1 MADLR
6 RVTMRTILIACV
18 ALLLITPAASSND
31 LDEIRA
37 SFEDPVGLVVP
48 GVSATGQTGAT
59 APVTFTKDIAPI
71 LQRSCQNCHQPNS
84 VAPMSLVTYEEVR
97 PWARAIK
104 VRTSL
109 GPVADV
115 MPPWYI
121 EKDVG
126 VQHYLFDPSLSDE
139 ELDKITR
146 WVDNGAPRG
155 NPVDLPPSRPLG
167 GSSLWAAGEPDLITV
182 TEEFF
187 VPGDAA
193 DWWGDI
199 EMTPIGNTEDR
210 YVASVEVHEV
220 NDVLNA
226 DGNPADRATVGG
238 RFVVHHMIWITQV
251 LDDDGEIVDSTFWP
265 VHEVGRNADTF
276 DPEGA
281 RLLAANSRLVSD
293 SLHLHSN
300 GRDTKAHLE
309 IGWRFHPKGY
319 KPKYKRAQRNLGN
332 AVDIDVK
339 AMERDQELHA
349 YYVLPEHTKIT
360 TFEPHLHAPGA
371 RMCLEAIWGINIQT
385 LTCAGYDHNWVRG
398 YEYAPGYEPL
408 LPKGTILHITGY
420 MDNTPRNENVTDPRN
435 WQGSGNRSVTNMFID
450 LGHGVTMTDDQF
462 QEAMDERR
470 EMLQL
475 TKNDVVIGCPLCM
488 VKPEQPTVERAQDL
502 LTAAETA
509 QEEVAAR
516 VEAAREALEAAEEA
530 LQTAKPDAKHLV
542 TREPERR

>member
-1 MADLR
+1 MPTSTHTALR
-6 RVTMRTILIACV
+6 STLG
-18 ALLLITPAASSND
+18 ALLFVATGA
-31 LDEIRA
+31 
-37 SFEDPVGLVVP
+37 GLAVP
-48 GVSATGQTGAT
+48 GLSATEQAIAT
-59 APVTFTKDIAPI
+59 SPVTFTKDIAPI

-84 VAPMSLVTYEEVR
+84 VAPMSLITYEEVR
-97 PWARAIK
+97 PWARAIR

-109 GPVADV
+109 GPVAGV

-121 EKDVG
+121 EKDIG
-126 VQHYLFDPSLSDE
+126 IQHYQFDPSLSDE
-139 ELDKITR
+139 ELDKIVR

-155 NPVDLPPSRPLG
+155 NPGDLPPARPIG
-167 GSSLWAAGEPDLITV
+167 NASLWMAGEPDLITV
-182 TEEFF
+182 TEE
-187 VPGDAA
+187 VLVKGDAP

-199 EMTPIGNTEDR
+199 EKTLIGNTEDR
-210 YVASVEVHEV
+210 YVASVEIHEV
-220 NDVLNA
+220 NDVLDA
-226 DGNPADRATVGG
+226 DGNPDGRETVGG
-238 RFVVHHMIWITQV
+238 RFVFHHMIWSTQV
-251 LDDDGEIVDSTFWP
+251 LSEDGEVLEGTFWP

-281 RLLAANSRLVSD
+281 RLLPANSRLVSD
-293 SLHLHSN
+293 SVHLHSN

-319 KPKYKRAQRNLGN
+319 KPKYQRAQRNLGN
-332 AVDIDVK
+332 GVDIDIK
-339 AMERDQELHA
+339 AMEKDQELHA
-349 YYVLPEHTKIT
+349 YYVLPEHTKIS

-420 MDNTPRNENVTDPRN
+420 MDNTPLNENVTDPRN

-450 LGHGVTMTDDQF
+450 LGHGVSMTDEQF

-470 EMLQL
+470 AAFNL
-475 TKNDVVIGCPLCM
+475 TKNDVVVGCPLCM
-488 VKPEQPTVERAQDL
+488 VIPEKSTVERAQDL
-502 LTAAETA
+502 LTAVEQT

-516 VEAAREALEAAEEA
+516 VEAAREALAAAEAA
-530 LQTAKPDAKHLV
+530 LQMAKPEVEHPDA
-542 TREPERR
+542 REPERR

>member
-1 MADLR
+1 
-6 RVTMRTILIACV
+6 MRTILIACV

-84 VAPMSLVTYEEVR
+84 VAPMSLITYEEVR

-109 GPVADV
+109 GKRSRLCAG
-115 MPPWYI
+115 PPM
-121 EKDVG
+121 
-126 VQHYLFDPSLSDE
+126 
-139 ELDKITR
+139 R
-146 WVDNGAPRG
+146 RPRG
-155 NPVDLPPSRPLG
+155 G
-167 GSSLWAAGEPDLITV
+167 ASLWAAGEPDLITV

-265 VHEVGRNADTF
+265 VHEGGRNADTF

-300 GRDTKAHLE
+300 GRDTKARLE

-516 VEAAREALEAAEEA
+516 VEAAREALEAAEDA
-530 LQTAKPDAKHLV
+530 LQTGKQDANHLV

>member
-1 MADLR
+1 MPTSTHTALR
-6 RVTMRTILIACV
+6 TALGVVVFVTAG
-18 ALLLITPAASSND
+18 
-31 LDEIRA
+31 
-37 SFEDPVGLVVP
+37 VGLVVP
-48 GVSATGQTGAT
+48 SISAAEQADTP
-59 APVTFTKDIAPI
+59 APVTFMKDIAPI

-84 VAPMSLVTYEEVR
+84 VAPMSLITYEEVR
-97 PWARAIK
+97 PWARAIR
-104 VRTSL
+104 VRTGL
-109 GPVADV
+109 GPVAGV

-121 EKDVG
+121 EKDIG
-126 VQHYLFDPSLSDE
+126 IQHYVFDPSLSDE

-155 NPVDLPPSRPLG
+155 NPADLPPTRPIG
-167 GSSLWAAGEPDLITV
+167 GASLWTAGEPDLITV
-182 TEEFF
+182 TEELF
-187 VPGDAA
+187 VGGDAA

-210 YVASVEVHEV
+210 YVASVEVREV
-220 NDVLNA
+220 NDVLDANG
-226 DGNPADRATVGG
+226 DPNDRETVGG
-238 RFVVHHMIWITQV
+238 RFVVHHMIWSTQV
-251 LDDDGEIVDSTFWP
+251 LDEDGDIVDSTFWP

-281 RLLAANSRLVSD
+281 RLLAANSLLVSD

-300 GRDTKAHLE
+300 GRNTKARLE

-332 AVDIDVK
+332 AVDIDIK
-339 AMERDQELHA
+339 PMEKDQELHA

-371 RMCLEAIWGINIQT
+371 RMCLEAVWGINIQT

-420 MDNTPRNENVTDPRN
+420 MDNTPGNENIPDPRN
-435 WQGSGNRSVTNMFID
+435 WQGSGNRSVANMFID
-450 LGHGVTMTDDQF
+450 LGHGVAMTDEQF

-470 EMLQL
+470 ATFKL
-475 TKNDVVIGCPLCM
+475 TKNDVVVGCPLCM
-488 VKPEQPTVERAQDL
+488 VMPKKSTVERAQDL
-502 LTAAETA
+502 LTAAEQT

-516 VEAAREALEAAEEA
+516 VEAAREALAAAEAA
-530 LQTAKPDAKHLV
+530 LPVAKPEVEHPGA
-542 TREPERR
+542 REPERR